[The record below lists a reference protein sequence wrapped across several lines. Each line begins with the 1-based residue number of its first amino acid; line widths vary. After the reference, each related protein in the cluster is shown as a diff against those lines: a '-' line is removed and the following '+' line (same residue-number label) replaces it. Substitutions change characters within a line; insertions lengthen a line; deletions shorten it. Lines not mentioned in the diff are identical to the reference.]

1 MAEYVRTEKHQFCDT
16 ELCMVLDV
24 VTGDPM
30 RAFKGSNSIGPFS
43 EALELVKLMK
53 GWENRTVIVKMQCVK
68 AFEI

>member
-1 MAEYVRTEKHQFCDT
+1 MTEYARTEKHQFCDI

-24 VTGDPM
+24 VTGEPL

-43 EALELVKLMK
+43 EAIEYLKSKME
-53 GWENRTVIVKMQCVK
+53 WENRAIIVKIQCVK